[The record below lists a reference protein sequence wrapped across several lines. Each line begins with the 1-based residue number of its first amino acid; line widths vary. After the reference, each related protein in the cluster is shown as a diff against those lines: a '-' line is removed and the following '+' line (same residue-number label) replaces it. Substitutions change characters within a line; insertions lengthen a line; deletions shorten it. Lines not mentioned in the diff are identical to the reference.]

1 MEGLGQDVRVH
12 VPDGAQGGWDGHAV
26 GIWGICINVLAIN
39 RQCRRSVSLAAIKQE
54 CESKR

>member
-1 MEGLGQDVRVH
+1 MEPRE
-12 VPDGAQGGWDGHAV
+12 DGMDAV

>member
-12 VPDGAQGGWDGHAV
+12 VPDGAQGGWDGCAL
-26 GIWGICINVLAIN
+26 GIWGIKILAIN
-39 RQCRRSVSLAAIKQE
+39 RQYRRPVSLGAIKQE